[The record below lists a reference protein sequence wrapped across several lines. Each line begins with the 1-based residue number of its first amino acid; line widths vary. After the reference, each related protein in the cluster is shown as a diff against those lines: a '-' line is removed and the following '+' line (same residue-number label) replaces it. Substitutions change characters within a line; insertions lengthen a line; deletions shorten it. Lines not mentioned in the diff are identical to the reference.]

1 MPLAMIAL
9 RLWPQGALKPMG
21 KLMRWG
27 VNTFSKPPFGTML
40 KLEAR
45 GEKDGK
51 PKALDVTIYHQDGY
65 VFTAIPVAACLLQ
78 YLDGS
83 IKQSGLWTQ
92 ANIVEPERLMKD
104 MERMGVEVQIQDKG

>member
-1 MPLAMIAL
+1 
-9 RLWPQGALKPMG
+9 MG

-27 VNTFSKPPFGTML
+27 VNTFSKPPFGIML

-51 PKALDVTIYHQDGY
+51 PKPMEVTLFHHDGY
-65 VFTAIPVAACLLQ
+65 MLTAIPVAACLLQ

-83 IKQSGLWTQ
+83 IKQPGLWTQ
-92 ANIVEPERLMKD
+92 ANIVEPNRLMRD
-104 MERMGVEVQIQDKG
+104 MERMGVEVSIQNKS